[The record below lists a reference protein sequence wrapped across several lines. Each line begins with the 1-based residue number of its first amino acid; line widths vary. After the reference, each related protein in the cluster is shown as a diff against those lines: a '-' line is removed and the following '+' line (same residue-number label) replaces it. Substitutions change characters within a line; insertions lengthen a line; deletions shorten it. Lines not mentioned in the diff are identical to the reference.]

1 MLRVVATSLL
11 LSSLSFVVA
20 TQAACMS
27 EDPVDAGDHATC
39 EESWAERALPPLA
52 ERSGTAVSGD
62 LSCSAATDAP
72 ARWLTVDAACI
83 ERAQLTGKAIDP
95 HLGYAFGGVVYE
107 FFFSDV
113 DNGLAEVIRTSNE
126 DGTLSNVFVPTCA
139 PFTYVAT
146 GDRDTAL
153 PTTRQ
158 HIAVPFEETWAG
170 DLTFFSGAA
179 VATLA
184 SLLGESLIAGR
195 GALFGR
201 VVGCD
206 GAPIVGAHVVVR
218 DGACRAID
226 DEGGATGYTRFGA
239 FAVVDPALRATS
251 DDGGFFA
258 VNVPEGGYVVEA
270 FVTDGE
276 VTRPIGRAPVAIAG
290 DEVALVDVQVGRAD
304 GVALPAAC
312 ARCD

>member
-1 MLRVVATSLL
+1 MLRVVVA
-11 LSSLSFVVA
+11 SFVVGSLSLVV
-20 TQAACMS
+20 AASSACTS
-27 EDPVDAGDHATC
+27 EGPVDAGEHAAC
-39 EESWAERALPPLA
+39 DEAWAERALPPLD
-52 ERSGTAVSGD
+52 ERRGTAVSGD
-62 LSCSAATDAP
+62 LSCSADTDDP

-83 ERAQLTGKAIDP
+83 DRAQLTGKAIDP
-95 HLGYAFGGVVYE
+95 HLGYAFGGVVFE
-107 FFFSDV
+107 FFHGDI
-113 DNGLAEVIRTSNE
+113 DNGLAESIRTSNE
-126 DGTLSNVFVPTCA
+126 DGTLSNVFVPSCA

-146 GDRDTAL
+146 GDPDTAL

-158 HIAVPFEETWAG
+158 HLAVPHGEAWAG

-179 VATLA
+179 VATLG
-184 SLLGESLIAGR
+184 SLLGESLVEGR

-201 VVGCD
+201 VIGCD
-206 GAPIVGAHVVVR
+206 GAPVVGAHVAVR

-226 DEGGATGYTRFGA
+226 DEGASTAYTRFGA
-239 FAVVDPALRATS
+239 FTLVDPALVATS

-270 FVTDGE
+270 FVTDGD
-276 VTRPIGRAPVAIAG
+276 VTRPIGRAPVAVAG